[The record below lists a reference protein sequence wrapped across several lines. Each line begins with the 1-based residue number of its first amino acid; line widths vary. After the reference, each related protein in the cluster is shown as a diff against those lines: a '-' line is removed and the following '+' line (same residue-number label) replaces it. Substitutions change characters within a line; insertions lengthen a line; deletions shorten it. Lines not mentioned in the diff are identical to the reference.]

1 MTVELSE
8 LICNYELRK
17 ISSIRHFLTFDAAK
31 TLACSLILTKIDY
44 CNALLSNISQ
54 ANIKKL
60 QKIQNSAAKLF
71 RSKKYDHVQ
80 PLSIELHWLPVEAR
94 IKFKIALLC
103 FKFFTEVN
111 FPKYLTSLLQT
122 YIPNRNLRSSND
134 SRLLV
139 NPSITKSSYG
149 DQAFSVSAP
158 KLWNSLPYHVRHS
171 PTLRIFKSKLK
182 TFLFQL
188 SYNISN

>member
-1 MTVELSE
+1 MLCYQISHK
-8 LICNYELRK
+8 LILKNFRRY
-17 ISSIRHFLTFDAAK
+17 K
-31 TLACSLILTKIDY
+31 TLQQNCSVLKSMIMFNHYQLNCICY
-44 CNALLSNISQ
+44 
-54 ANIKKL
+54 
-60 QKIQNSAAKLF
+60 
-71 RSKKYDHVQ
+71 
-80 PLSIELHWLPVEAR
+80 PEAR